1 MKRLLISIVLLFS
14 LSQAQDSVLF
24 IVPAEISGGGAT
36 VGNNWADGVKLA
48 AEHINAAGGILGAQ
62 VVTEVLDTQ
71 TDPPTSKAV
80 IAKGLEK
87 NPFAVIG
94 PVYSGSTIV
103 NMVEAE
109 RAKTPQWVGSE
120 AASITQ
126 QGNQFIFRTSSG
138 QNGSIPKVTKFM
150 KDEGINSVVII
161 YVNNEFGQG
170 GRAAAVEN
178 FGNLGID
185 VKLELSTE
193 QQQADFT
200 PEVLQAIM
208 VGADAIFAYV
218 NEEESARL
226 LIALQQQGVTIPVFG
241 EAVLLSQVVLDLA
254 GDAANGVAGHVN
266 LTAEAPVPAV
276 QEFRAA
282 FEAKY
287 GYTPDHNAMKGY
299 IAMFVAKEMA
309 ERVGSFDKLAV
320 AEQLHCSLITTEDE
334 PGVLMDIAYD
344 ENGDIDRDTF
354 LISIQD
360 GKQVVTGVLPRL
372 KNTCADQ

>member
-1 MKRLLISIVLLFS
+1 MGLSIRVQPSLIWSRLKE
-14 LSQAQDSVLF
+14 AQ
-24 IVPAEISGGGAT
+24 
-36 VGNNWADGVKLA
+36 
-48 AEHINAAGGILGAQ
+48 
-62 VVTEVLDTQ
+62 
-71 TDPPTSKAV
+71 
-80 IAKGLEK
+80 
-87 NPFAVIG
+87 
-94 PVYSGSTIV
+94 
-103 NMVEAE
+103 
-109 RAKTPQWVGSE
+109 TPQWVGSE

-126 QGNQFIFRTSSG
+126 QGNQYIFLLSSG
-138 QNGSIPKVTKFM
+138 QNGSIPKVTRYM
-150 KDEGINSVVII
+150 QEQGINSVVII

-178 FGNLGID
+178 FEALG
-185 VKLELSTE
+185 VEVLLELSTE

-200 PEVLQAIM
+200 AEVLQAM
-208 VGADAIFAYV
+208 MMNTDAIFAYT

-226 LIALQQQGVTIPVFG
+226 LMALKQQDTSIPVFG
-241 EAVLLSQVVLDLA
+241 EAVLLSQTVLDLA

-276 QEFRAA
+276 QDFRAA
-282 FEAKY
+282 FEEKY
-287 GYTPDHNAMKGY
+287 GYTPDHNGMKGY

-309 ERVGSFDKLAV
+309 ERVGSFDRMAV
-320 AEQLHCSLITTEDE
+320 AEQLHCALITTEDE

-354 LISIQD
+354 LISIED